1 MVTTIPYIIHY
12 NIIHRDK
19 SIYLPNPDRD
29 TKSWTIFLKMHIMS
43 SLSFRTISIWLTV
56 YLACFR
62 YFYLRTSF
70 NKKVNSTNILN
81 RIQNWIQ
88 ENFLK
93 LNRIIMGVVIVYI
106 TGIIFNIPLYFCS
119 SVKEEHDFVTWN
131 DSDSFDHKEPRIYYY
146 LEQSEINLKINNLT
160 MNVMV
165 YSQILLN
172 KLIPCLLIF
181 IFTTLLVHRLI
192 AKKRNENKLRK
203 GMSIGKLLME
213 QSMQNQSSIK
223 RSKRFS
229 SLGLA
234 KRSTLATA
242 NGETL
247 KANNET
253 KSIQNDDSKMTSEI
267 PSSLGKY
274 SSKRLRSSKDNSRT
288 TFMLIVV
295 CFLFLL
301 VEFPIMVLSIL
312 SIGMD
317 EIFYNDIYIPLVE
330 FIDLSVLMYTSINL
344 MLYVSMSSAFRK
356 TLYRLM
362 KRFICK

>member
-12 NIIHRDK
+12 NIVHRDK
-19 SIYLPNPDRD
+19 TIYLPNPDRD
-29 TKSWTIFLKMHIMS
+29 TKPWTIFLKMHIMS

-62 YFYLRTSF
+62 YFYLRTSL
-70 NKKVNSTNILN
+70 NKSVNSPNIIN

-93 LNRIIMGVVIVYI
+93 LNRIILGVVIVYI
-106 TGIIFNIPLYFCS
+106 TGILFNIPLYFCS
-119 SVKEEHDFVTWN
+119 TVKEDHDFVTWN
-131 DSDSFDHKEPRIYYY
+131 DSDHKEPRIYYY

-181 IFTTLLVHRLI
+181 IFTMLLVHRLI

-213 QSMQNQSSIK
+213 QSMQNQSSVK
-223 RSKRFS
+223 QSKRIS
-229 SLGLA
+229 SLVLKR
-234 KRSTLATA
+234 KRSTLAAA

-247 KANNET
+247 KANSET
-253 KSIQNDDSKMTSEI
+253 KSFQNDDSKTISEI

-274 SSKRLRSSKDNSRT
+274 SSRRLKSSKDNSRT

-301 VEFPIMVLSIL
+301 VEFPVMVLSIL

-330 FIDLSVLMYTSINL
+330 FIDLSVLIYTSINL

-356 TLYRLM
+356 TLYRLL